1 MLDTIALTLDQHQ
14 FKIKDADRFS
24 PSATGLLRP
33 PYYPL
38 GARGNFS
45 CYLNP
50 TRAEV
55 KAGIYRPRLTL
66 TKRKSA
72 VGFTI
77 VLRIEFSAPK
87 LIFGNNFD
95 ELWSQD
101 FDRVLVAV
109 RKALADVGISVTEDT
124 LRAAGVSAVHY
135 SKNFALTDYT
145 SCSMVMR
152 ELSKIDLP
160 KRLDLSH
167 TDYRNEGHAIR
178 YHANSFEV
186 TFYDK
191 LKDLEQSR
199 LSEKRAIERDNFVQ
213 QDLFAKADQLP
224 KQLQVLRMEVRLG
237 NRTKI
242 RKTMACIDAE
252 IEPTFAA
259 VFDIDIA
266 RRVLSHFWRDV
277 RRALPLLEGVAN
289 KSPEDRFEVLARRNP
304 RVRPTKLLQQLGL
317 EALIESVG
325 IRGARVLVERRS
337 DARTWYRLKRSLGRV
352 QLDEKGYCALA
363 QIDAALTAFKPLRL
377 RNFQT
382 KPTAGRIAPQKT
394 TKRRNKHV

>member
-1 MLDTIALTLDQHQ
+1 MLDTIALTLDQRQ
-14 FKIKDADRFS
+14 FKIMDPDRFS
-24 PSATGLLRP
+24 PSAAGLLRP

-45 CYLNP
+45 CVLNP
-50 TRAEV
+50 TKSEA

-66 TKRKSA
+66 TKRRGTA
-72 VGFTI
+72 GFSI

-95 ELWSQD
+95 ELRSQD
-101 FDRVLVAV
+101 FDRVLREL
-109 RKALADVGISVTEDT
+109 RKVLADVGVRVTEDT

-135 SKNFALTDYT
+135 SKNFALMDYT

-152 ELSKIDLP
+152 ELGKIDLS

-178 YHANSFEV
+178 YHASSFEV

-191 LKDLEQSR
+191 MKDLEQSR
-199 LSEKRAIERDNFVQ
+199 ISEKRAIERDNFVQ
-213 QDLFAKADQLP
+213 HDLFAEPNRLP

-242 RKTMACIDAE
+242 RQTFARIDAE

-266 RRVLSHFWRDV
+266 RRVLSHFWSDV
-277 RRALPLLEGVAN
+277 RAALPLLEGIAH
-289 KSPEDRFEVLARRNP
+289 KSPEDRFEAMARRNP
-304 RVRPTKLLQQLGL
+304 RVRPSKLLQQLGL
-317 EALIESVG
+317 EVLAESVG

-337 DARTWYRLKRSLGRV
+337 DSRTWYRLKRSLGSFQDDGR
-352 QLDEKGYCALA
+352 GFSALN
-363 QIDAALTAFKPLRL
+363 QINADLTAFQPLRM
-377 RNFQT
+377 NAFQISSSASSIAVK
-382 KPTAGRIAPQKT
+382 KPK
-394 TKRRNKHV
+394 KRRSK